1 MFCFKDKVVFITG
14 ASNGIG
20 RELAE
25 KFSKNLANTF
35 LMDIDPSII
44 DFSKELTQKYSTK
57 SISYI
62 GDVSKETDCINAVK
76 EAIANFSKID
86 ILINNAGIT
95 KDNLVL
101 RMSSQEFSDVIDVNL
116 KGPFYLS
123 KYIFPYMSKQRYG
136 RIINITS
143 IVGLTGQ
150 AGQANY
156 ASSKAGLIGLTKSLA
171 REFAKRNITVNAVA
185 PGFIKTKMTEKL
197 DEEIKSKII
206 EQIPLERFGTTED
219 VAYAV
224 MFLSTEEAS
233 YITGQVIS
241 VNGGLYM

>member
-1 MFCFKDKVVFITG
+1 MFSFKDRVVFITG

-25 KFSKNLANTF
+25 KFSQSLANTF
-35 LMDIDPSII
+35 LMDIDSNIVE
-44 DFSKELTQKYSTK
+44 FSKELSQKYSTK

-62 GDVSKETDCINAVK
+62 GNVAKEDDCINAVK
-76 EAIANFSKID
+76 EAISNFSKID

-95 KDNLVL
+95 RDNLVL
-101 RMSSQEFSDVIDVNL
+101 KMSNQEFSDVIDVNL

-123 KYIFPYMSKQRYG
+123 KYVFPHMSKQRYG

-185 PGFIKTKMTEKL
+185 PGFIQTKMTEKL
-197 DEEIKSKII
+197 DEKIKSKII
-206 EQIPLERFGTTED
+206 EQIPLERFGTTQD

-224 MFLSTEEAS
+224 MFLAAEESS